1 MLRTLRNENG
11 IGLVSSMLALSLLA
25 LFAMVAAQLAV
36 NESRTSQND
45 AWYTRAFH
53 AADSGSESAIAW
65 LTRQRG
71 HSPITDFAS
80 RSVHNTAPESM
91 EAGDGQI
98 FAYDISYVRQ
108 RPRMGY
114 EIGSFQDYV
123 YDVASDGH
131 AGPHGNS
138 EIDVRIH
145 KLTRTGY
152 QAY

>member
-1 MLRTLRNENG
+1 MLRTLRNQDG

-36 NESRTSQND
+36 NERRGTQNE

-53 AADSGSESAIAW
+53 AADSGGESAIAW

-71 HSPITDFAS
+71 HSPITDFAT
-80 RSVHNTAPESM
+80 RSVRSTDLDEM
-91 EAGDGQI
+91 DAGDEQT
-98 FAYDISYVRQ
+98 FEYDIAYVQR
-108 RPRMGY
+108 RPRQGY

-123 YDVASDGH
+123 YDVDSNGR
-131 AGPHGNS
+131 AGQHGNS
-138 EIDVRIH
+138 EIDVRVL
-145 KLTRTGY
+145 KLTQTGY